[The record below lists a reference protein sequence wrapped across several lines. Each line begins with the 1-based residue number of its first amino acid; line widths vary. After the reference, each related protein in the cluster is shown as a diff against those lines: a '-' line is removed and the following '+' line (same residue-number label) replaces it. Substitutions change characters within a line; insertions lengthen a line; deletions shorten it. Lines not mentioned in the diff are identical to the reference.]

1 MLKDVQYKKTNLLY
15 ASFHTVNKRQLR
27 RVLLK
32 KYSTMKNVGLITGAS
47 SGIGKELARIHA
59 EKGRDLIIV
68 ARRAE
73 ELNSLKKELETKH
86 EVKVHV
92 IAKDLTAPEACQ
104 EVFDEVE
111 KAGITVD
118 YLFNNAGFG
127 GRGLFHEQK
136 WGMLKGMIDLNVS
149 ALVELTHLFLPGMV
163 ARGKGKILQTSST
176 AAYMAGPLQAV
187 YFATKAFVN
196 SFSWAIASEV
206 EGTGVTVTTLNPGAV
221 KTEFGD
227 VADMADTD
235 MFENAKSAR
244 YTADKGYTAME
255 NGKLEVIT
263 ETGLKVMIKGMLPIL
278 PKRMGLNMIKK
289 MQA

>member
-1 MLKDVQYKKTNLLY
+1 
-15 ASFHTVNKRQLR
+15 
-27 RVLLK
+27 
-32 KYSTMKNVGLITGAS
+32 MKNVGLITGAS

-59 EKGRDLIIV
+59 EKGRDLVIV
-68 ARRAE
+68 ARRLE
-73 ELNSLKKELETKH
+73 ELNTLKKELETKH

-92 IAKDLTAPEACQ
+92 IAKDLTAPGACQ
-104 EVFDEVE
+104 DIFDEVTE
-111 KAGITVD
+111 AGITVE

-127 GRGLFHEQK
+127 GRGLFHEQQ

-149 ALVELTHLFLPGMV
+149 ALVELTHLFLPEMV
-163 ARGKGKILQTSST
+163 ASGKGKILQTSST

-196 SFSWAIASEV
+196 SFSWAVASEV
-206 EGTGVTVTTLNPGAV
+206 EGTGVTITTLNPGAV

-227 VADMADTD
+227 VADMADTN

-244 YTADKGYTAME
+244 YTAARGYNAME
-255 NGKLEVIT
+255 AGKLEVIT
-263 ETGLKVMIKGMLPIL
+263 ETGLKVMIKGVLPIM
-278 PKRMGLNMIKK
+278 PKKVGLNMIKK